1 MTKHSKVGN
10 AVELVTYEK
19 TECNP
24 KFAVDSWIAANLT
37 YSRRLQ

>member
-19 TECNP
+19 TECNAEYLRQP
-24 KFAVDSWIAANLT
+24 LD
-37 YSRRLQ
+37 RC

>member
-19 TECNP
+19 TECNA
-24 KFAVDSWIAANLT
+24 KLAVDSWIVADVAL
-37 YSRRLQ
+37 

>member
-19 TECNP
+19 TECGP
-24 KFAVDSWIAANLT
+24 KFAVASWIATDVAH
-37 YSRRLQ
+37 SRCL

>member
-19 TECNP
+19 TECNAN
-24 KFAVDSWIAANLT
+24 FAVDSWIVADVPC
-37 YSRRLQ
+37 S